1 MDPSHSLPLFPLNVV
16 IFPESRLPLHIF
28 EERYRTMVT
37 DAIENGTEFGINLLE
52 KNHLHPVGCAVSVVS
67 VVRRYPD
74 GSFDIIV
81 EGVRRY
87 RLLEYHGTQVGY
99 LQGTVEEVA
108 DDADMPDEAQQNRVV
123 ALYNAILSIGFP
135 QEQPDMFAS
144 LTETTTMS
152 FRMAE
157 KAGLDLPAKQR
168 LLEMSSERRRIDF
181 LVEHME
187 TVIPVLREQEQL
199 QKLIIN
205 DGYLPAYKPGL

>member
-1 MDPSHSLPLFPLNVV
+1 MDAHTSLPLFPLNVV
-16 IFPESRLPLHIF
+16 IFPESRLPLHIY

-37 DAIENGTEFGINLLE
+37 DAIANGTEFGINLLE
-52 KNHLHPVGCAVSVVS
+52 KNHLHPVGCSVSVVS

-81 EGVRRY
+81 EGMKRY
-87 RLLEYHGTQVGY
+87 RLLEYHGTTVGY
-99 LQGTVEEVA
+99 LQGSIEELY
-108 DDADMPDEAQQNRVV
+108 DTADMPDEAQQTKAV

-135 QEQPDMFAS
+135 QQQPDLFAG
-144 LTETTTMS
+144 LTQTATMS

-168 LLEMSSERRRIDF
+168 LLELVSERQRIDY

-187 TVIPVLREQEQL
+187 TAIPVLREQDQL

-205 DGYLPAYKPGL
+205 DGYLPAFRPEL

>member
-1 MDPSHSLPLFPLNVV
+1 MDASFPLPLFPLNVV

-37 DAIENGTEFGINLLE
+37 DAMEHGTEFGINLLE
-52 KNHLHPVGCAVSVVS
+52 KNHLHPVGCSVSVVS

-81 EGVRRY
+81 EGARRY
-87 RLLEYHGTQVGY
+87 RLIEYHGTQVGY
-99 LQGTVEEVA
+99 LQGTVEELVDEA
-108 DDADMPDEAQQNRVV
+108 GMPDEAQQNRAV

-135 QEQPDMFAS
+135 QEQPDLFQS
-144 LTETTTMS
+144 LTDTVTMS
-152 FRMAE
+152 YRMAE

-168 LLEMSSERRRIDF
+168 LLEMVTERERIDF

-187 TVIPVLREQEQL
+187 TVLPVLREQEQL

-205 DGYLPAYKPGL
+205 DGYLPAHRPGI